1 MKLKSYFLTLL
12 TAATLFSCSKE
23 DNPGIELP
31 DLTPDATLSLAVNAT
46 TKTKGEVAAVQA
58 KDVISNLMVIVYIG
72 DDFYTLKNVTL
83 PKGETTLDKVEGIP
97 VKSGNVKVLVL
108 ANVDTTAFKG
118 KSLAEAREA
127 VTVLSKEK
135 HRNLTMSSNVMD
147 VTLKV
152 STTNCLGYGSSLPAD
167 KYNCGSDPV
176 KLYRTVAEV
185 ELSGLALKETT
196 SFGTAQSFHL
206 DSIFVAN
213 VKSKSGVVP
222 ASTTE
227 NWGGAVEANISEN
240 ADWWYGKC
248 GDIFGNYK
256 EKEIGG
262 SGGAD
267 KTFLFYENGSESA
280 PSYYDESIYFGG
292 SVADITV
299 GRPLNPTPSTSYI
312 GAFFYVYEN
321 ASDKGKRTLLVVKG
335 DYTYIPTG
343 RREAITVKDRYYTMT
358 VNENGID
365 APDANF
371 EGVKKHSLIKRN
383 TRYKLSMT
391 LAGPGSDNPY
401 TPDAYAHISFQITV
415 QDWNVIDIQSDVD

>member
-83 PKGETTLDKVEGIP
+83 PEGETTLDKVEGIS

-108 ANVDTTAFKG
+108 ANVDTAAFKD
-118 KSLAEAREA
+118 KSLTEAKEV
-127 VTVLSKEK
+127 VTLLSKEK

-196 SFGTAQSFHL
+196 SFGTAQSFRL

-227 NWGGAVEANISEN
+227 SWGGAVEANILEN

-256 EKEIGG
+256 EEEIG
-262 SGGAD
+262 GGAD

-280 PSYYDESIYFGG
+280 SSYYDESINFGG
-292 SVADITV
+292 SVSDITA
-299 GRPLNPTPSTSYI
+299 GYSLSPAPSTSYI

-321 ASDKGKRTLLVVKG
+321 TSDKGKQTLLVVKG

-343 RREAITVKDRYYTMT
+343 STEPITVTDRYYTMT
-358 VNENGID
+358 VNEAG
-365 APDANF
+365 AGKGF
-371 EGVKKHSLIKRN
+371 EDVPPHELVKRN

-401 TPDAYAHISFQITV
+401 TPDAYAHVSAQIKV
-415 QDWNVIDIQSDVD
+415 ENWNVINIDAPVD